1 MKLSKILSS
10 LSVFLLLSC
19 SKENATSEPIS
30 QTNIDNEVASTT
42 SKFIKNA
49 LIEDYTG
56 AWCGWCPRVSYSIT
70 KVKES
75 TTKVVSVAIH
85 RGSSGGGFDPYS
97 YSGSLPAVIKS
108 FPTGMLNR
116 KIEWKTPQNSYINQ
130 VIDLTKDNADL
141 GIAMNSI
148 VDSGNINLDIKVIST
163 KDHNDLKFV
172 VYVVEDGLIFNQSNY
187 TSFYGGGSVIKDFI
201 HNDVLRECL
210 TNIYGDALGEIK
222 ANTLLVKKL
231 NIPLPKNVKNVN
243 KMKFV
248 TMILNNNGES
258 LNVREV
264 APNVNQT
271 FEVAQ

>member
-1 MKLSKILSS
+1 M
-10 LSVFLLLSC
+10 
-19 SKENATSEPIS
+19 
-30 QTNIDNEVASTT
+30 
-42 SKFIKNA
+42 
-49 LIEDYTG
+49 
-56 AWCGWCPRVSYSIT
+56 
-70 KVKES
+70 
-75 TTKVVSVAIH
+75 
-85 RGSSGGGFDPYS
+85 
-97 YSGSLPAVIKS
+97 
-108 FPTGMLNR
+108 
-116 KIEWKTPQNSYINQ
+116 
-130 VIDLTKDNADL
+130 
-141 GIAMNSI
+141 
-148 VDSGNINLDIKVIST
+148 
-163 KDHNDLKFV
+163 
-172 VYVVEDGLIFNQSNY
+172 
-187 TSFYGGGSVIKDFI
+187 